1 MQKQTGAKDCGLFA
15 IAFALSLAMDID
27 PCSRVYN
34 QGCLRQ
40 ELIASIETGV
50 MKPFSSR
57 NQKRKWRAGKITHV
71 PVYCKCRRV
80 EEGLMIVKDAVS
92 GSTRSVA
99 VCQTSTFPRLRTCN
113 GHAWSVM
120 KSTSYILC

>member
-1 MQKQTGAKDCGLFA
+1 
-15 IAFALSLAMDID
+15 MDID

-71 PVYCKCRRV
+71 PVYCKCREV
-80 EEGLMIVKDAVS
+80 EEGLMIECEGCSEWFHQKCC
-92 GSTRSVA
+92 SVPDEYFSKTEDLQWT
-99 VCQTSTFPRLRTCN
+99 CMECHEKYIIHTFSFL
-113 GHAWSVM
+113 M
-120 KSTSYILC
+120 LCTVFVVLMRFTVNSP